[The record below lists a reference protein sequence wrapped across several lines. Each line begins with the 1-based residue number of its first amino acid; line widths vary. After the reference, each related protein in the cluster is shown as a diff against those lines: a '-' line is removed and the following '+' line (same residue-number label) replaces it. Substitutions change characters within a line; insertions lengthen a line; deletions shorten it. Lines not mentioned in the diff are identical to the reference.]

1 MSFDHIVVGAGSS
14 GSVLAR
20 RLVDAGRSVLLLEH
34 GGPDD
39 HPDIR
44 DVRGH
49 AALWETEVDHAY
61 RTEPQ
66 EHADGRRLPW
76 PRGKVL
82 GGSGSLNS
90 MIAIRG
96 DRTDYDGWG
105 VPGWTWDDVLALFKR
120 AEDHPLGPSDLHGTG
135 GPTVITRNAAP
146 AGVSRAFLEAAVAYG
161 LPFNEDANGE
171 TLLGV
176 SYTDHFA
183 RDGQRVSSYNGY
195 VEPILDDP
203 RLTVQTGAVVQRV
216 HVEDGRATGVAWT
229 SVDDGAE
236 HTAEAREEVILCG
249 GAIGSPQ
256 LLLLSGIGPAGELAE
271 LGIEVVADRPAVG
284 RNLHDHAL
292 VPVVWSA
299 TRELEPYTSQGAEVH
314 FFAKSDPSLP
324 VPDIQPL
331 MIAFP
336 FEVEGY
342 ATPEHG
348 FGCMAGIITPR
359 SRGRLWLRTRDA
371 RDHPSIDPQVLADPR
386 DLACMIEAVRM
397 TRAVGARPELDAF
410 RAAETAPGPEVG
422 DDDASLAAYVRA
434 HVGTYHHQ
442 SGSCRMGT
450 DPDAVVDERL
460 RVRGVR
466 GLRVADASI
475 FPSVPSGNTHLPCVM
490 VGEKAADLVLE
501 ATVAAAH
508 KERA

>member
-1 MSFDHIVVGAGSS
+1 VIHDHIVVGAGSS

-34 GGPDD
+34 GGADD

-44 DVRGH
+44 DVRSH

-66 EHADGRRLPW
+66 EHADGRRLSW

-96 DRTDYDGWG
+96 DRADYDGWA
-105 VPGWTWDDVLALFKR
+105 VPGWRWADVLPCFTR
-120 AEDHPLGPSDLHGTG
+120 AEDHPLGPSDLHGAG
-135 GPTVITRNAAP
+135 GPTVITRNDAP
-146 AGVSRAFLEAAVAYG
+146 VAVSRAFLEAAMAHG
-161 LPFNEDANGE
+161 LPFNPDANGE

-203 RLTVQTGAVVQRV
+203 RLTLCTGAVAQRV
-216 HVEDGRATGVAWT
+216 ILEGDRATGVGWT
-229 SVDDGAE
+229 ALEDGAE
-236 HTAEAREEVILCG
+236 QTAQARGDIVLCA

-256 LLLLSGIGPAGELAE
+256 LLLLSGIGPEGELAA
-271 LGIEVVADRPAVG
+271 LGIDAVADRPAVG

-299 TRELEPYTSQGAEVH
+299 TGELEPFTSQGAEVH
-314 FFAKSDPSLP
+314 FFVKSDESLP

-371 RDHPSIDPQVLADPR
+371 RDHPAIDPQVLADPR

-397 TRAVGARPELDAF
+397 TRAIGARPELDAF

-434 HVGTYHHQ
+434 HIGTYHHQ
-442 SGSCRMGT
+442 AGSCRMGT
-450 DPDAVVDERL
+450 DPDSVVDERL
-460 RVRGVR
+460 RVRGTQ

-490 VGEKAADLVLE
+490 VGEKAADLVVE
-501 ATVAAAH
+501 A
-508 KERA
+508 